1 MTEHPLRYVVDTSV
15 IIDLHVGQILTLFFK
30 LPYNF
35 VTADA
40 ILAELLE
47 PEGQLLIE
55 FGLQQ
60 EELSGTQIL
69 KVMQLTA
76 IYRQPSVNDLFA
88 LVLSKELQIPLLTND
103 KNLRRA
109 AIQEGVA
116 IHGTL
121 WILDEMV
128 RLAVVSKQQA
138 AHALI
143 MMRERSSR
151 LPQDECDKRLSEWA
165 NS

>member
-15 IIDLHVGQILTLFFK
+15 IIDLHVGQILTSFFK
-30 LPYNF
+30 LPCSF

-69 KVMQLTA
+69 EVMQLTA
-76 IYRQPSVNDLFA
+76 THRQPSVNDLFA
-88 LVLSKELQIPLLTND
+88 LVLAKELQIPLLTND
-103 KNLRRA
+103 KNLRKA
-109 AIQEGVA
+109 AAQQGVTV
-116 IHGTL
+116 HGSL

-128 RLAVVSKQQA
+128 RLIVMSKQEA
-138 AHALI
+138 AEALK
-143 MMRERSSR
+143 MMREKGSR
-151 LPQDECDKRLSEWA
+151 LPQDEYDKRLSEWT
-165 NS
+165 SS